1 MLAIVYDES
10 RLDAGDVRC
19 GLRSRGKPSG
29 FKLSLGNDTL
39 IPNGPLAQLV
49 EHHICNVGVWGS
61 SPHRSTFKI
70 IYAKKTGMPNFRP
83 SAGGHVPRFY

>member
-49 EHHICNVGVWGS
+49 EHHICNVGVAGS
-61 SPHRSTFKI
+61 NPVRSTHLLLSFCYPAI
-70 IYAKKTGMPNFRP
+70 VRALSSVG
-83 SAGGHVPRFY
+83 